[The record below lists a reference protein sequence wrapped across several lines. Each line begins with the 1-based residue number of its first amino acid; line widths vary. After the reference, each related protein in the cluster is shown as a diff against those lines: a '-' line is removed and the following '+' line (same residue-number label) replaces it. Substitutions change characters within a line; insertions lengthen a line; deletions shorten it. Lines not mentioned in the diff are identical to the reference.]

1 MEFNHYSVMLGECI
15 EGLAIKPDGI
25 YVDATAGG
33 GGHSEQIAKRLT
45 TGHLIAIDRDEEAVK
60 TAGERLLKYPCAK
73 VYHDRFSRMAQLLT
87 ELNINGVD
95 GILIDCGVSSHQLD
109 ETGRGFS
116 YKNEAEVDMR
126 MDQSRG
132 LSAREVINTYKK
144 EDLARIFFEYGE
156 ERFSRRIADAIC
168 DIRAKREIKT
178 TTELAD
184 IIKNAMPA
192 AARSEKGHPAKRC
205 FQALRIEVNDE
216 LGELAAGLEAG
227 WQKLNHGGR
236 MVILTFHS
244 LEDRMTKRFYKDKI
258 TDCICPPEFPICVCN
273 HRAEGHLITKK
284 PMLPSQNELDENP
297 RSASAKLRIIEKL

>member
-1 MEFNHYSVMLGECI
+1 MEFNHYSVMLDECI

-25 YVDATAGG
+25 YVDATVGG
-33 GGHSEQIAKRLT
+33 GGHSEQIAKHLT
-45 TGHLIAIDRDEEAVK
+45 TGRLIAIDRDEEAVK
-60 TAGERLLKYPCAK
+60 AAGERLSKYPSAK
-73 VYHDRFSRMAQLLT
+73 VYHDRFSRMAGLLS
-87 ELNINGVD
+87 ELGINGVD
-95 GILIDCGVSSHQLD
+95 GVLIDCGVSSHQLD
-109 ETGRGFS
+109 EKGRGFS

-132 LSAREVINTYKK
+132 LSAREVINTYKQK
-144 EDLARIFFEYGE
+144 ELERIFFEYGE
-156 ERFSRRIADAIC
+156 ERYSRRIAEAIC
-168 DIRAKREIKT
+168 EIRAKREIKT

-216 LGELAAGLEAG
+216 LGELAAGMEAG
-227 WQKLNHGGR
+227 WQKLNQGGR

-273 HRAEGHLITKK
+273 HRAEGRLLTKK
-284 PMLPSQNELDENP
+284 PMLPSQEELVENP
-297 RSASAKLRIIEKL
+297 RSSSAKLRIIERI

>member
-1 MEFNHYSVMLGECI
+1 MLDECI
-15 EGLAIKPDGI
+15 EGLAIKPEGI
-25 YVDATAGG
+25 YVDATTGG

-45 TGHLIAIDRDEEAVK
+45 AGRLIAIDRDEEAVK
-60 TAGERLLKYPCAK
+60 AAGERLSKYTCAK
-73 VYHDRFSRMAQLLT
+73 VYHDRFSRMAELLS
-87 ELNINGVD
+87 ELEIEEVN

-109 ETGRGFS
+109 EIGRGFS

-132 LSAREVINTYKK
+132 LSAREVVNNYKK
-144 EDLARIFFEYGE
+144 EDLERIFFEYGE
-156 ERFSRRIADAIC
+156 ERYSKWIAAAIC
-168 DIRAKREIKT
+168 ASRAKREIKT

-216 LGELAAGLEAG
+216 LGELAAGMEAG
-227 WQKLNHGGR
+227 WKKLNHGGR

-258 TDCICPPEFPICVCN
+258 IDCICPPQFPICVCD
-273 HRAEGHLITKK
+273 HRAEGRLITKK
-284 PMLPSQNELDENP
+284 PMLPSQKELAENL

>member
-1 MEFNHYSVMLGECI
+1 MEFNHYSVMLDECI

-25 YVDATAGG
+25 YVDATVGG
-33 GGHSEQIAKRLT
+33 GGHSEQIAKHLT
-45 TGHLIAIDRDEEAVK
+45 TGRLIAIDRDEEAVK
-60 TAGERLLKYPCAK
+60 AAGERLSKYPSAK
-73 VYHDRFSRMAQLLT
+73 VYHDRFSRMADLLS
-87 ELNINGVD
+87 ELGINGVD

-132 LSAREVINTYKK
+132 LSAREVINTYKQK
-144 EDLARIFFEYGE
+144 ELERIFFEYGE
-156 ERFSRRIADAIC
+156 ERYSRRIAEAIC
-168 DIRAKREIKT
+168 EIRAKREIKT

-216 LGELAAGLEAG
+216 LGELAAGMEAG
-227 WQKLNHGGR
+227 WQKLNQGGR

-273 HRAEGHLITKK
+273 HRAEGRLLTKK
-284 PMLPSQNELDENP
+284 PMLPSQEELVENP
-297 RSASAKLRIIEKL
+297 RSSSAKLRIIERI

>member
-1 MEFNHYSVMLGECI
+1 MLDECI
-15 EGLAIKPDGI
+15 EGLAIRPDGI

-45 TGHLIAIDRDEEAVK
+45 AGRLIAIDRDKEAVK
-60 TAGERLLKYPCAK
+60 TAGERLSKYPGAK
-73 VYHDRFSRMAQLLT
+73 VYHDRFSRMADLLS
-87 ELNINGVD
+87 ELGINGVD

-132 LSAREVINTYKK
+132 LSAREVVNTYQYK
-144 EDLARIFFEYGE
+144 ELERIFFEYGE
-156 ERFSRRIADAIC
+156 ERYSKKIAAAIC

-216 LGELAAGLEAG
+216 LGELAAGMEAG

-244 LEDRMTKRFYKDKI
+244 LEDRLAKRFYRDKV
-258 TDCICPPEFPICVCN
+258 TGCVCPPEFPICVCG
-273 HRAEGHLITKK
+273 HRAEGWLITKK
-284 PMLPSQNELDENP
+284 PKLPSQKELGENP
-297 RSASAKLRIIEKL
+297 RSQSAKLRIIEKLQSIE

>member
-1 MEFNHYSVMLGECI
+1 MEFNHYSVMLEECI
-15 EGLAIKPDGI
+15 EGLAIKPEGI

-45 TGHLIAIDRDEEAVK
+45 TGRLIAIDRDEEAVK
-60 TAGERLLKYPCAK
+60 AAGERLSKYTCAK
-73 VYHDRFSRMAQLLT
+73 VYHDRFSRMAGLLS
-87 ELNINGVD
+87 ELEIDDVD

-109 ETGRGFS
+109 EIGRGFS
-116 YKNEAEVDMR
+116 YKNEAEADMR

-132 LSAREVINTYKK
+132 LSAREVVNNYKK
-144 EDLARIFFEYGE
+144 EDLERIFFEYGE
-156 ERFSRRIADAIC
+156 ERYSKWIASAIC
-168 DIRAKREIKT
+168 VSRAKREIKT

-216 LGELAAGLEAG
+216 LGELAAGMEAG

-236 MVILTFHS
+236 MVIVTFHS
-244 LEDRMTKRFYKDKI
+244 LEDRLAKRFYKDKI
-258 TDCICPPEFPICVCN
+258 IDCICPPQFPICVCS
-273 HRAEGHLITKK
+273 HRAEGRLITKK
-284 PMLPSQNELDENP
+284 PMLPSQEELDVNP
-297 RSASAKLRIIEKL
+297 RSASAKLRIIERL